1 MIFLFVC
8 MFVNE
13 SNHLSIDLG
22 VIIFGSVQFG
32 FYPKK

>member
-13 SNHLSIDLG
+13 SNHLSIDSRDDYFR
-22 VIIFGSVQFG
+22 FGSVFIQ
-32 FYPKK
+32 KK